1 MARSISLCFSHLS
14 DHRGDRGTRHLL
26 SDIMTIAV
34 LSMLCGGEDFTD
46 MEDFGLARD
55 EWLRTFLKLP
65 AGIPSHDTFGRVFAA
80 LDPDSFEA
88 CFRSWTQAVAG
99 EIAGVLAIDGK
110 TLRRSFDKAGKRS
123 PVHMVS
129 AWASDNGVVLGQLAT
144 DAKSNEITAIPKL
157 LKMLDIKGLIV
168 TIDAMGC
175 QKEIAKQ
182 IVAQQ
187 GEYVLSVKA
196 NQPALLADIKET
208 FRWARSRGLEGLK
221 HSESKQTEKGHGRLE
236 TRHITVLWQ
245 LSLVADA
252 AAWAGLACIAEL
264 TSTRTIGEI
273 TSVEHRYAISNMDT
287 RRSTELGRACRAHW
301 GVENGLHWALDVSF
315 DEDHSRARVGCA
327 AENLSRLRRIAL
339 NMLKLET
346 SGTKK
351 RSIERNRF
359 LAALDQDY
367 LIKLLQ
373 TAPANPPPS
382 QNPTEHRTT
391 LR

>member
-1 MARSISLCFSHLS
+1 MESSAGAECSQKEARTACSISLCFSHLS
-14 DHRGDRGTRHLL
+14 DHRGDRCTRHLL

-34 LSMLCGGEDFTD
+34 LSMLSGGEEFTD

-88 CFRSWTQAVAG
+88 FFRSWTQAVAG

-168 TIDAMGC
+168 TIDAIGC

-196 NQPALLADIKET
+196 NQPALLADINET

-221 HSESKQTEKGHGRLE
+221 HSESKQTEKSHGRLE
-236 TRHITVLWQ
+236 
-245 LSLVADA
+245 
-252 AAWAGLACIAEL
+252 AG
-264 TSTRTIGEI
+264 TSRCSG
-273 TSVEHRYAISNMDT
+273 SCHWWPT
-287 RRSTELGRACRAHW
+287 RRRGRGWR
-301 GVENGLHWALDVSF
+301 S
-315 DEDHSRARVGCA
+315 S
-327 AENLSRLRRIAL
+327 L
-339 NMLKLET
+339 N
-346 SGTKK
+346 
-351 RSIERNRF
+351 
-359 LAALDQDY
+359 
-367 LIKLLQ
+367 
-373 TAPANPPPS
+373 
-382 QNPTEHRTT
+382 
-391 LR
+391 